1 VRPVSGNR
9 DRDPDCAI
17 PTAGGRRLRVGP
29 FNRVEGDLEV
39 TLDVADGRVRSAEV
53 SASLYRGF
61 ENLLLGRDPLD
72 ALVLV
77 PRICGICS
85 VSQSAAAAAA
95 LAAAAGLTTPANG
108 RLAKNLIQCCE
119 NLVDHL
125 THFYCFFMPDFA
137 RDAYAVQPWHA
148 AVDARFRAQ
157 RGSALADWL
166 PARAD
171 FLRVV
176 AYLAGK
182 WPHTLALQPGGTTR
196 ALTPTEKVRL
206 AAVLREFRSFVETTL
221 FADSLENFTAL
232 TSAEELIAWAETHD
246 GDFAHFVRIAGTLG
260 LDRIGRAGDRFLA
273 VGAYADADGPHFPA
287 GVWDGAVRPFD
298 PAAVA
303 EDASHAWLA
312 GETPLSPQF
321 GETRPLADPQDKAAA
336 YSWCKAPRYAGTV
349 VETGALA
356 RQLLAGQSLAA
367 DFVATGGGSV
377 LARIAARMIEVARLL
392 PQMETWLREI
402 VPGDP
407 FCNEWRTPEQG
418 QGIGLVEAARGA
430 LGHWLTIERGRIAG
444 YQIVAPTTWNFSPRD
459 ANGRPGAL
467 EQALVGLPVGD
478 GETSPLLVQHVVR
491 SFDPC
496 MVCTVH

>member
-1 VRPVSGNR
+1 MS
-9 DRDPDCAI
+9 
-17 PTAGGRRLRVGP
+17 RLVVGP

-39 TLDVADGRVRSAEV
+39 ALDVADGRVRSAEV

-95 LAAAAGLTTPANG
+95 LAAAAGLEMPANG
-108 RLAKNLIQCCE
+108 RLAQNLIHACE
-119 NLVDHL
+119 NLADHL

-137 RDAYAVQPWHA
+137 RDAYAAEPWHA
-148 AVDARFRAQ
+148 GVAERFRAQ

-166 PARAD
+166 PARTD
-171 FLRVV
+171 FLRTLG
-176 AYLAGK
+176 YLAGK

-196 ALTPTEKVRL
+196 AITATEQVRL
-206 AAVLREFRSFVETTL
+206 AAVLREFREFLETTL
-221 FADSLENFTAL
+221 FADRLENVAAL
-232 TSAEELIAWAETHD
+232 ASADALFAWAETRGD
-246 GDFAHFVRIAGTLG
+246 ADFARFVRLAAGLG
-260 LDRIGRAGDRFLA
+260 LDRTGRAADRFLA
-273 VGAYADADGPHFPA
+273 VGAYAGAGEKGSALFPA
-287 GVWDGAVRPFD
+287 GVREGAAGAIAAFD

-303 EDASHAWLA
+303 EDASHAWFA
-312 GETPLSPQF
+312 GDAPLPPAR
-321 GETRPLADPQDKAAA
+321 GETRPLADPAAKAAA
-336 YSWCKAPRYAGTV
+336 YSWCKAPRYAGRV

-356 RQLLAGQSLAA
+356 RQLLAGQPLAV
-367 DFVATGGGSV
+367 DLVATRGGSV
-377 LARIAARMIEVARLL
+377 LARIAARMVEVARVL
-392 PQMETWLREI
+392 PAMESWLRAI
-402 VPGDP
+402 VPGEP
-407 FCNEWRTPEQG
+407 FCAEWQAPQSAQG
-418 QGIGLVEAARGA
+418 VGLVEAARGA

-459 ANGRPGAL
+459 AAGQPGAL
-467 EQALVGLPVGD
+467 EQALAGLPVADGD
-478 GETSPLLVQHVVR
+478 KAPAIVQHVVR